1 MSIMRR
7 LFILPLL
14 GIVALALTGC
24 EKTEFT
30 APSFIHLDAIVL
42 QSNGNHLLFDDP
54 GMLTSDVVAT
64 YVVVHRPGA
73 GKVDTIGLFEL
84 PFTAPILYEGELDYI
99 EFYPAIQQSGSSRAL
114 PFYTFYHKIRHE
126 GGRLTVG
133 DTLDFG
139 TDTTT
144 YNLVREDL
152 RIFVPFEPPA
162 SDIYFDSVMQWATG
176 ATTDACTGQGY
187 GYVHVPADRSYVNFA
202 LEPTITVTDPS
213 KIVYMELDTRS
224 DMDFEI
230 YMHSRYDSGG
240 AIDKQSIMVVRKS
253 STWKHLYIN
262 LGKTWAYFHHYKD
275 FTLSF
280 SALNGDGEE
289 GDIRLDNVRI
299 VTTSVAL

>member
-1 MSIMRR
+1 MRR

-42 QSNGNHLLFDDP
+42 QPNGNHLLFDDA
-54 GMLTSDVVAT
+54 GMLTSDVVAA

-99 EFYPAIQQSGSSRAL
+99 EFYPAVQQSGSSLAL

-126 GGRLTVG
+126 GGTLSVG

-144 YNLVREDL
+144 YNLVREDM
-152 RIFVPFEPPA
+152 RIFIPFEKPA
-162 SDIYFDSVMQWATG
+162 SDIYFDSVMVWETEAPG
-176 ATTDACTGQGY
+176 EACTGNGY
-187 GYVHVPADRSYVNFA
+187 GRVPVPADRSYVDFA
-202 LEPTITVTDPS
+202 LEPTITVTDPT

-230 YMHSRYDSGG
+230 YMNSRYDSGS
-240 AIDKQSIMVVRKS
+240 AINKYSVMVVRKS
-253 STWKHLYIN
+253 STWQHLYIN
-262 LGKTWAYFHHYKD
+262 LGKTWAYVNHYKD

-280 SALNGDGEE
+280 TALNGDGEE

-299 VTTSVAL
+299 LTTSVAL